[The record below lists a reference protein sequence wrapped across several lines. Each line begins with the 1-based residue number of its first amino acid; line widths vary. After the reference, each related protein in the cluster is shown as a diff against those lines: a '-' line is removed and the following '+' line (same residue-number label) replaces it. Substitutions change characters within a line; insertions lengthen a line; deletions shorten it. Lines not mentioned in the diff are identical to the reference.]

1 MSKFNKITTFWFNG
15 QEYLSQNNK
24 FTILDLLN
32 YFDYNTSLLVVEY
45 NNFISLKKNWNKIIV
60 RNDDK
65 IEVLTIVGGG

>member
-45 NNFISLKKNWNKIIV
+45 NNFIS
-60 RNDDK
+60 
-65 IEVLTIVGGG
+65 